1 VPLAGSDRLRP
12 LRVAATLEVVPTL
25 LLVHHSP
32 SDAVARLRD
41 ALVDGATDEAIDGV
55 RLVQRTALEAGPDDV
70 LAADAVLL
78 LTTANFGYMSGALK
92 HFFDVSF
99 PALEHTTAG
108 LPYALVVKGNTDGT
122 GAIRAV
128 EAIATGMSWRRVRP
142 SLELLGP
149 PAEDE
154 LARCR
159 ELGAEVAAGLSVGAL

>member
-1 VPLAGSDRLRP
+1 
-12 LRVAATLEVVPTL
+12 VPTL

-41 ALVDGATDEAIDGV
+41 ALAAGAGDDAIEGV
-55 RLVQRTALEAGPDDV
+55 EVVLRPALEATADDV

-92 HFFDVSF
+92 HFFDTAF

-108 LPYALVVKGNTDGT
+108 RPYALVVKGNTDGT

-128 EAIATGMSWRRVRP
+128 EAIATGLSWRRARP
-142 SLELLGP
+142 PIEVLGP
-149 PAEDE
+149 PRDDD

-159 ELGAEVAAGLSVGAL
+159 ELGAELAAGLSVGAQ

>member
-1 VPLAGSDRLRP
+1 VAGSGRLRP
-12 LRVAATLEVVPTL
+12 LGVAATLEDVPTL

-32 SDAVARLRD
+32 SDAVVRLRE
-41 ALVDGATDEAIDGV
+41 ALVDGATDEAIEGV
-55 RLVQRTALEAGPDDV
+55 ELVERPALEAVADDV

-99 PALEHTTAG
+99 PALEHATTG

-149 PAEDE
+149 PSEDE

-159 ELGAEVAAGLSVGAL
+159 ELGAELAAGLSVGAL

>member
-1 VPLAGSDRLRP
+1 VG
-12 LRVAATLEVVPTL
+12 AATLLAVPTL

-32 SDAVARLRD
+32 SEAVARVRD
-41 ALVDGATDEAIDGV
+41 ALVEGATDDAIEGV
-55 RLVQRTALEAGPDDV
+55 ELAQQPALEAGAEDV
-70 LAADAVLL
+70 QAADAVLL

-92 HFFDVSF
+92 HFFDTSF

-142 SLELLGP
+142 PIELLGP
-149 PAEDE
+149 PSDQE

-159 ELGAEVAAGLSVGAL
+159 ELAAELAAGLSVGAL